1 MAGLDW
7 SFVLCGA
14 REPDTVSHRDHA
26 TISTAPYCHL
36 DHHRPWLLVAGCSP
50 LLLAASRLASSPP
63 PRPWLFDLC
72 AVARHDSGISR
83 WPAWVFVPGLYTP
96 SSYFPPTRHRRGHGW
111 RPAGRLELCL
121 ATTGTARSRS
131 TPIASQ
137 QHKRH
142 MLPAACTDTPIVRLF
157 CAV

>member
-50 LLLAASRLASSPP
+50 LLLAASRLASSSPP
-63 PRPWLFDLC
+63 
-72 AVARHDSGISR
+72 
-83 WPAWVFVPGLYTP
+83 
-96 SSYFPPTRHRRGHGW
+96 GHGCLTFAPSRAMIQVSRGGLLGFSFLASIPRRLTFPRRDIAAATGGGQPDAW
-111 RPAGRLELCL
+111 SCAWPPLEL
-121 ATTGTARSRS
+121 
-131 TPIASQ
+131 
-137 QHKRH
+137 H
-142 MLPAACTDTPIVRLF
+142 
-157 CAV
+157 AVDPHQ